1 MNQAKLSFQLRT
13 IQTALAGLTVA
24 TMLVLQGCASS
35 ATDPTTNW
43 SPTKLYQ
50 EAREEADSGSWDKAI
65 TYYEKL
71 EGRAAGTTLAQQAEI
86 EKAYAQYKTK
96 ENAQALA
103 TLDRF
108 IKLHPGSPALD
119 YVHYL
124 KGVINFNDDLGFMGR
139 FTAQDLSER
148 DQRASKES
156 YDSFKELVEKFP
168 ESKYA
173 PDARARMTYLVNSLA
188 KYEVNVARYYYSRGA
203 YVAAINRAQAAISE
217 YREVPAVED
226 GVWILIQS
234 YDKLGM
240 TDLANDA
247 RRVMARS
254 FPKGKY
260 AGNTEPVTERP
271 WWKLW

>member
-1 MNQAKLSFQLRT
+1 MSQAKLSPLMRMTQF
-13 IQTALAGLTVA
+13 ALAGTALCAVLA
-24 TMLVLQGCASS
+24 LQGCATS
-35 ATDPTTNW
+35 ANDPTATW

-50 EAREEADSGSWDKAI
+50 EAKEEASSGAWDKAI

-71 EGRAAGTTLAQQAEI
+71 EGRAAGTLLAQQAEI
-86 EKAYAQYKTK
+86 EKAYAQHKTG
-96 ENAQALA
+96 EQAQALA

-108 IKLHPGSPALD
+108 IKLHPGSPGLD
-119 YVHYL
+119 YAHYL

-148 DQRASKES
+148 DQRASKAS
-156 YDSFKELVEKFP
+156 YDAFKELVEKFP
-168 ESKYA
+168 ESKYSD
-173 PDARARMTYLVNSLA
+173 DARARMNYLVNSLA

-203 YVAAINRAQAAISE
+203 YVAAINRAQAAVTE

-226 GVWILIQS
+226 GLWILINS
-234 YDKLGM
+234 YEQLGM
-240 TDLANDA
+240 KDLASDT

-254 FPKGKY
+254 FPNGKY
-260 AGNTEPVTERP
+260 ASNKEPVTERP